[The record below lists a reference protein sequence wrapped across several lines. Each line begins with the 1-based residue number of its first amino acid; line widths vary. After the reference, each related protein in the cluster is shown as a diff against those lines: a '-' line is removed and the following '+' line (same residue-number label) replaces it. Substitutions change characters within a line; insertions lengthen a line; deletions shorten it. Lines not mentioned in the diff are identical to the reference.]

1 MLAFLPLLSGLL
13 LSAPLLLSACAAAGT
28 GRPPTLRQDAP
39 RHEVFRQDGHV
50 VPPDLFVP
58 EDDGARLP
66 ARFWAPPPGTPS
78 RAVVVALHGFGDS
91 RDAWERV
98 GPWFAAHGVALLAY
112 DQRGFGAAPG
122 RGHWAGTGRLLDD
135 AVGAARLAARLR
147 PGAPLFLMGES
158 MGGAELMV
166 LIAGDRLA
174 RAHVAVAGTIL
185 LAPAVW
191 GRGQM
196 AFGEVASL
204 AVADAVA
211 PDWVLTGREIA
222 LHISASD
229 DRAALIRLARDPLS
243 LTASRVSLLAGLV
256 DLMTAAQRAAPDLTG
271 PVLIATGAHD
281 ELVPPEATAAAWAKL
296 PAGVRRA
303 WYANGWH
310 LMMRDLDRGAV
321 ERDVLSWILHPDW
334 PLPSGADV
342 LAAAWMAARPWEDA
356 APDPL
361 PASLTGGAFEPA
373 RDRGPP

>member
-1 MLAFLPLLSGLL
+1 M
-13 LSAPLLLSACAAAGT
+13 
-28 GRPPTLRQDAP
+28 
-39 RHEVFRQDGHV
+39 
-50 VPPDLFVP
+50 PPDLFVA
-58 EDDGARLP
+58 ENDGVRLP
-66 ARFWAPPPGTPS
+66 ARFWTPPGGTPT

-91 RDAWERV
+91 RDAWAQV
-98 GPWFAAHGVALLAY
+98 GPPFANDGVALLAY
-112 DQRGFGAAPG
+112 DQRGFGAAAG
-122 RGHWAGTGRLLDD
+122 RGRWAGTPRLLDD
-135 AVGAARLAARLR
+135 AVGAAALAARLC
-147 PGAPLFLMGES
+147 PGAKLYLMGES

-196 AFGEVASL
+196 AFGPVAAL
-204 AVADAVA
+204 AIADAVA
-211 PDWVLTGREIA
+211 PDWTLTGREIA

-229 DRAALIRLARDPLS
+229 DRAALIRLARDPLT
-243 LTASRVSLLAGLV
+243 LRGARVSLLAGLV
-256 DLMTAAQRAAPDLTG
+256 DLMTAAQRASSALRG

-281 ELVPPEATAAAWAKL
+281 ELVPPDATAAAWEKL
-296 PAGVRRA
+296 PASVRRA

-321 ERDVLSWILHPDW
+321 ERDVLSWIAHPDW

-356 APDPL
+356 APDPW